1 MKGNYT
7 DEILLAA
14 LTKPMSVG
22 EIASAVGGH
31 IETVRAHMRRLVAS
45 GHAKSRSVKRVITT
59 GYYGSRSVAVTL
71 YEVAA

>member
-14 LTKPMSVG
+14 LTKPMSAG
-22 EIASAVGGH
+22 EVASAIGGNMD
-31 IETVRAHMRRLVAS
+31 TVRLRMRRLVAS
-45 GHAKSRSVKRVITT
+45 RHVKSRSVKRIITT

-71 YEVAA
+71 YEVA